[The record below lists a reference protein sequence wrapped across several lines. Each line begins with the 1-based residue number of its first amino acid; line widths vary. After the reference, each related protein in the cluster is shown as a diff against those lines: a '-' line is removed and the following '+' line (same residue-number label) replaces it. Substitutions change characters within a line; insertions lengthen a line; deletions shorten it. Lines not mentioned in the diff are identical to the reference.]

1 MAELFIGAF
10 GIVLLL
16 LLLQRMESVEKNI
29 LIKTLKW
36 TFVGVL
42 VLAGFYLILVG
53 RLLHVAAIIVLLV
66 LLLRADAHKWMKK
79 KRAPLAL
86 SPPLTPK
93 EAADLL
99 QVQINATPLEIHEAF
114 EHMEG
119 KDSTHR
125 DRLIQARDV
134 LLKNK
139 KRRSS

>member
-42 VLAGFYLILVG
+42 VLAGFYLTLVG
-53 RLLHVAAIIVLLV
+53 RLLHVAVIIVLLV
-66 LLLRADAHKWMKK
+66 LLLRSDVHKWIKQK
-79 KRAPLAL
+79 QAPLSL
-86 SPPLTPK
+86 SPPLTAK
-93 EAADLL
+93 EAVDLL
-99 QVQINATPLEIHEAF
+99 NVKVNATPLEIHKAF
-114 EHMEG
+114 ERMKA
-119 KDSTHR
+119 KDSTHQ

-139 KRRSS
+139 KTGG

>member
-16 LLLQRMESVEKNI
+16 LLLQRIENVEKNI

-42 VLAGFYLILVG
+42 VFTGIFLTLVG
-53 RLLHVAAIIVLLV
+53 RLFHVAAIIVLLV
-66 LLLRADAHKWMKK
+66 LLLRSDVHKWVKQ
-79 KRAPLAL
+79 KRSPLAL

-99 QVQINATPLEIHEAF
+99 HVKVNATPLEIHEAF
-114 EHMEG
+114 ERMEV

-139 KRRSS
+139 KKGQ

>member
-42 VLAGFYLILVG
+42 VLAGFYLTLVG
-53 RLLHVAAIIVLLV
+53 RLFHVAAIIVLLV
-66 LLLRADAHKWMKK
+66 LLLKKDAHNWMRKN
-79 KRAPLAL
+79 RPPLAL
-86 SPPLTPK
+86 SPPLTVQ

-99 QVQINATPLEIHEAF
+99 HVKVNATPHEIHEAF
-114 EHMEG
+114 ECAET

-125 DRLIQARDV
+125 DRLAQARDV

-139 KRRSS
+139 KKRSR